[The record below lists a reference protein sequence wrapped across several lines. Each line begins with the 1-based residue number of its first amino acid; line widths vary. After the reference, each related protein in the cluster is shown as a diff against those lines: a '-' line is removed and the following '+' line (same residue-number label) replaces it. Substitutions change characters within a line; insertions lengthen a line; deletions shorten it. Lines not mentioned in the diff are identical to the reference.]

1 MAVIRAKIR
10 GRERVIRNFEMKKLQ
25 MEAGAMEW
33 VNKSTNR
40 LYRKVWD
47 NTKLTCHSYAEL
59 ARMGHPYGKKH
70 LNNPHSPYYQIHRK
84 SGDLQNALSK
94 EVAQDY
100 REFRGGVG
108 FTPQAEA
115 SLQCHGTPGLS
126 YLRPIIFGSDIKT
139 GGMIARPFLRS
150 SMAEIQDQ
158 VEAFLMKRMRT
169 AARRKV

>member
-1 MAVIRAKIR
+1 MAAIRATIR
-10 GRERVIRNFEMKKLQ
+10 GRERVIRNIGMKKLQ

-33 VNKSTNR
+33 VNKSTNK
-40 LYRKVWD
+40 LFRKVWD
-47 NTKLTCHSYAEL
+47 NTKRTCHSYAEL

-94 EVAQDY
+94 KVVQDY

-115 SLQCHGTPGLS
+115 SLRCEGTPGLS
-126 YLRPIIFGSDIKT
+126 YLRPLIFGSDIGT
-139 GGMIARPFLRS
+139 GGMIARPFLRG
-150 SMAEIQDQ
+150 SMTEIQDE
-158 VEAFLMKRMRT
+158 VKEFLMRRMRT
-169 AARRKV
+169 AVRRKV